1 MREGAYPNPPVDESP
16 LCVACELRMAGVTKK
31 LLAAG
36 AYVDVPRKNTTSNHS
51 NHHLA
56 IIHVHV
62 GIALSDKF
70 QDKI

>member
-36 AYVDVPRKNTTSNHS
+36 AYVDVPRNHS

>member
-1 MREGAYPNPPVDESP
+1 
-16 LCVACELRMAGVTKK
+16 MAGVTKK

-56 IIHVHV
+56 MIHVHV